1 MRLCFY
7 RQLSPRCVAL
17 LLIVSA
23 TMGKK
28 TLLKE
33 AIEDNHEL
41 LHREHLP
48 ASSFAE
54 GQNGQIEPQT

>member
-7 RQLSPRCVAL
+7 RQMSPHCVAPR
-17 LLIVSA
+17 LIVSA
-23 TMGKK
+23 TVGTK
-28 TLLKE
+28 TSLKE

-48 ASSFAE
+48 AS
-54 GQNGQIEPQT
+54 T

>member
-17 LLIVSA
+17 RLIVSA
-23 TMGKK
+23 TVGTK
-28 TLLKE
+28 TSLKE

-48 ASSFAE
+48 AS
-54 GQNGQIEPQT
+54 T